1 MAHQVQWTTNL
12 QISGGPAFSLPG
24 SLAVDA
30 YDDISLTVK
39 KGQKSAQVDLP
50 GAAGQVQLVLIT
62 SDYVD
67 PKLTYTVK
75 GAPAPTSLDAT
86 QLLVGTGAVAL
97 LGSPPLSITFDN
109 SKGTQDANLHLL
121 IGRNTPSTP

>member
-1 MAHQVQWTTNL
+1 MTHQVQWTTNL

-24 SLAVDA
+24 SIAVDA
-30 YDDISLTVK
+30 YDDISVTVK

-75 GAPAPTSLDAT
+75 GATTPIALDAT
-86 QLLVGTGAVAL
+86 QLLVGAGAVAL
-97 LGSPPLSITFDN
+97 LGSPPLSITIDN
-109 SKGTQDANLHLL
+109 TKGAQDASLQIL
-121 IGRNTPSTP
+121 IGRNTSSAP